1 MKQILGDNQFFGVNH
16 NDIDKGD
23 KTKILFSDNESI
35 ISFIKDSI
43 DIGLSG
49 FMINSNN
56 RGYEITNF
64 ISKTFKGEIH

>member
-35 ISFIKDSI
+35 ILFIKDSNAPNEW
-43 DIGLSG
+43 
-49 FMINSNN
+49 FM
-56 RGYEITNF
+56 
-64 ISKTFKGEIH
+64 